1 MISSGGPAPRTS
13 AYRRHPF
20 TWCRPTVGA
29 GAPGMAKGTPGD
41 SSRAMA
47 EVYERPRQTDRLPQV
62 NAMNAGGESSVTARF
77 TGRPG
82 TRLLATVAL
91 VGAVLYVLVDV
102 VLQLLPP
109 HYSVISE
116 AESNLAV
123 GPYGWIMNLN
133 FLARGVVTVCAV
145 AALSAF
151 GPRSRLRQTGLALML
166 FAGVCS
172 AALAFLPTDIPPADA
187 PGLAP
192 TTALGAAHLIVAAA
206 GFVAALVAFALLTGW
221 LRGSELPRAYPA
233 AAWLTGVAA
242 VGLVSLG
249 VTATIAPGLLGLAER
264 VCLAGV
270 LGWVIAVSIHVV
282 RAVRHR

>member
-1 MISSGGPAPRTS
+1 MRNPS
-13 AYRRHPF
+13 AEQQS
-20 TWCRPTVGA
+20 
-29 GAPGMAKGTPGD
+29 GAPEVSDARATWYAR
-41 SSRAMA
+41 SSR
-47 EVYERPRQTDRLPQV
+47 
-62 NAMNAGGESSVTARF
+62 S
-77 TGRPG
+77 

-133 FLARGVVTVCAV
+133 FLARGG
-145 AALSAF
+145 ALASF
-151 GPRSRLRQTGLALML
+151 GPRSRLRQTGLGLML

-172 AALAFLPTDIPPADA
+172 AALAFLPTDIPPSDA

-192 TTALGAAHLIVAAA
+192 TTALGAAHLVVAAA
-206 GFVAALVAFALLTGW
+206 GFIAALIAFGALTWW
-221 LRGSELPRAYPA
+221 LRGTALRAAFPA
-233 AAWLTGVAA
+233 AVTLTGVAA
-242 VGLVSLG
+242 AGLVSLG
-249 VTATIAPGLLGLAER
+249 VSAVLAPGVIGLAER

-270 LGWVIAVSIHVV
+270 LGWVIVVSV
-282 RAVRHR
+282 AVRRRTSAASAPASVPVPAPAPTPRVTPRA